1 MSIQKLKR
9 PFSDSTRHSKPF
21 ASRHSEH
28 GEESHTAPDRL
39 REESRPFATAHSDK
53 IENRKLRVIPLGGLG
68 EIGKNMI
75 TLEYADDIVVID
87 AGLMFPNEEMP
98 GIDSI
103 IPDISYLRERQKK
116 LRGIIITHGHLDHI
130 GALPYVLSQLDIP
143 IYAGKFTQELIFNE
157 LRQRGAKSKAK
168 VNVVHAGS
176 KIALGNFTIEFFPVC
191 HSIPGSMGLIIHTPL
206 GVIVHSGD
214 FKLDYTPIIGEPTD
228 LNRLAHLGTKGV
240 LLLLSDST
248 YIELPGYTPS
258 EFVVSDVLAHIMMG
272 AKGRVIIATFSSLVS
287 RMQQVIDIAAE
298 HNRRIFITGRSM
310 EETVKIAAKTGYLT
324 IPPGILC
331 NFDELRGLPH
341 NRVVVLATGTQGEPT
356 SALVRIANQEHRQIQ
371 IVPDDTVVI
380 SATLIP
386 GNETLVNKTIDS
398 LFRQGANVIYDK
410 LTPVHVH
417 GHGSQEELKLLLNL
431 VKPRFFMPIH
441 GEYRHLSL
449 HARLAQSLGMP
460 KENTFVLEDG
470 DILEL
475 GQDTG
480 QVADKIRL
488 EEVYVNGSVTGKL
501 DNAVLYDRRLLSR
514 DGIVIATVTIDA
526 KSHELVES
534 PRIVMRG
541 FVNAVES
548 QTLIEKSQNVV
559 IAALN
564 QDSRHLP
571 GQRKSLRLERNKL
584 EARVKDSLA
593 KFLREQTHRRPII
606 IPVIVEVVR

>member
-1 MSIQKLKR
+1 MK
-9 PFSDSTRHSKPF
+9 
-21 ASRHSEH
+21 
-28 GEESHTAPDRL
+28 
-39 REESRPFATAHSDK
+39 
-53 IENRKLRVIPLGGLG
+53 NRKLRILPLGGLG
-68 EIGKNMI
+68 EVGKNMMV
-75 TLEYADDIVVID
+75 LEYADDIVVID
-87 AGLMFPNEEMP
+87 AGLMFPGEEIP
-98 GIDSI
+98 GVDSV
-103 IPDISYLRERQKK
+103 IPDISYLRERQQK

-143 IYAGKFTQELIFNE
+143 IYAGKFSQELILSE
-157 LRQRGAKSKAK
+157 LRQRGAKIKAK

-176 KIALGNFTIEFFPVC
+176 RITLGNFTIEFFPVC

-258 EFVVSDVLAHIMMG
+258 EFVVSDALDHIMAG
-272 AKGRVIIATFSSLVS
+272 AEGRVIIATFSSLVS
-287 RMQQVIDIAAE
+287 RLQQVIDIAAK
-298 HNRRIFITGRSM
+298 HNRRVFITGRSM
-310 EETVKIAAKTGYLT
+310 EDIVKIATKTGYLT
-324 IPPGILC
+324 VPPDTLC
-331 NFDELRGLPH
+331 HFDELRGLPH

-356 SALVRIANQEHRQIQ
+356 SALVRIANQEHKQIQ
-371 IVPDDTVVI
+371 IIPDDTVVI

-398 LFRQGANVIYDK
+398 LFRQGANVIYNK

-431 VKPRFFMPIH
+431 VKPRFFIPIH

-460 KENTFVLEDG
+460 KDNTFVLEDG

-475 GQDTG
+475 GQDAG
-480 QVADKIRL
+480 QIADKIRL
-488 EEVYVNGSVTGKL
+488 EKVYVNGSVTGKL
-501 DNAVLYDRRLLSR
+501 DNAVLDDRKLLSW
-514 DGIVIATVTIDA
+514 DGIVMVTVAIDA
-526 KSHELVES
+526 ESHELVEN
-534 PRIVMRG
+534 PRIIMRG
-541 FVNAVES
+541 FVDAVES
-548 QTLIEKSQNVV
+548 QTLIAKSQNVV
-559 IAALN
+559 TAALN
-564 QDSRHLP
+564 QDRRHLP
-571 GQRKSLRLERNKL
+571 GQRKPLRLERDKL

-593 KFLREQTHRRPII
+593 NFLHEQTHRRPII
-606 IPVIVEVVR
+606 IPVIVEV

>member
-1 MSIQKLKR
+1 MKNS
-9 PFSDSTRHSKPF
+9 
-21 ASRHSEH
+21 
-28 GEESHTAPDRL
+28 
-39 REESRPFATAHSDK
+39 
-53 IENRKLRVIPLGGLG
+53 KLRILPLGGLG
-68 EIGKNMI
+68 EVGKNM
-75 TLEYADDIVVID
+75 TVLEYADDIVVID
-87 AGLMFPNEEMP
+87 AGLMFPSEEMP

-103 IPDISYLRERQKK
+103 IPDISYLRERQQKI
-116 LRGIIITHGHLDHI
+116 RGIIITHGHLDHI

-143 IYAGKFTQELIFNE
+143 VYAGKFTQELIFNE
-157 LRQRGAKSKAK
+157 LRQRGAKSRAK

-248 YIELPGYTPS
+248 YVELPGYTPS
-258 EFVVSDVLAHIMMG
+258 EFVVSDVLDHIMSG

-287 RMQQVIDIAAE
+287 RIQQVIDIAAR
-298 HNRRIFITGRSM
+298 HNRSVFITGRSM
-310 EETVKIAAKTGYLT
+310 EEIVKIATKTGYLT
-324 IPPGILC
+324 VPPGILC
-331 NFDELRGLPH
+331 HFDELRGLP
-341 NRVVVLATGTQGEPT
+341 NNQVVVLATGTQGEPT
-356 SALVRIANQEHRQIQ
+356 SALVRIANQEHKQVQI
-371 IVPDDTVVI
+371 IPDDTVVI

-386 GNETLVNKTIDS
+386 GNETLVNRTIDS
-398 LFRQGANVIYDK
+398 LFRQGANVIYNK

-431 VKPRFFMPIH
+431 VKPRFFIPIH

-460 KENTFVLEDG
+460 KDNTFVLEDG

-480 QVADKIRL
+480 QVADKIHL

-501 DNAVLYDRRLLSR
+501 DSAVLDDRKLLSR
-514 DGIVIATVTIDA
+514 DGIVIATVAIDA
-526 KSHELVES
+526 KSHKLVES

-541 FVNAVES
+541 FVDAAES

-559 IAALN
+559 TAALN
-564 QDSRHLP
+564 QDRRHFP
-571 GQRKSLRLERNKL
+571 GQRKPPRLERNKL
-584 EARVKDSLA
+584 EAMVKDSLA
-593 KFLREQTHRRPII
+593 RFLREQTHRRPII
-606 IPVIVEVVR
+606 IPVIMEVVR

>member
-1 MSIQKLKR
+1 MKNS
-9 PFSDSTRHSKPF
+9 
-21 ASRHSEH
+21 
-28 GEESHTAPDRL
+28 
-39 REESRPFATAHSDK
+39 
-53 IENRKLRVIPLGGLG
+53 KLRILPLGGLG
-68 EIGKNMI
+68 EVGKNMMV
-75 TLEYADDIVVID
+75 LEYADDIVVID
-87 AGLMFPNEEMP
+87 AGLMFPGEEIP
-98 GIDSI
+98 GVDSV
-103 IPDISYLRERQKK
+103 IPDISYLRERQQK

-130 GALPYVLSQLDIP
+130 GALPYILSQLDIP
-143 IYAGKFTQELIFNE
+143 VYAGKFGQELIFSE
-157 LRQRGAKSKAK
+157 LRQRGAKRKAK
-168 VNVVHAGS
+168 MNVVHAGS

-258 EFVVSDVLAHIMMG
+258 EFVVSDALDHIMAG
-272 AKGRVIIATFSSLVS
+272 AEGRVIIATFSSLVS
-287 RMQQVIDIAAE
+287 RLQQVIDIAAK
-298 HNRRIFITGRSM
+298 HNRRVFITGRSM
-310 EETVKIAAKTGYLT
+310 EEIVKIAVKTGYLT

-356 SALVRIANQEHRQIQ
+356 SALVRIANQEHKQIQ
-371 IVPDDTVVI
+371 IIPDDTVVI

-386 GNETLVNKTIDS
+386 GNETLVNRTIDS
-398 LFRQGANVIYDK
+398 LFRQGANVIYNK

-431 VKPRFFMPIH
+431 VKPRFFIPIH

-460 KENTFVLEDG
+460 KDNTFVLEDG

-475 GQDTG
+475 GQDAG
-480 QVADKIRL
+480 QIADKIRL
-488 EEVYVNGSVTGKL
+488 EKVYVNGSVTGKL
-501 DNAVLYDRRLLSR
+501 DNAVLDDRKLLSW
-514 DGIVIATVTIDA
+514 DGIVMVTAAIDA
-526 KSHELVES
+526 ESHKLVEN
-534 PRIVMRG
+534 PRIIMRG
-541 FVNAVES
+541 FVDAVES
-548 QTLIEKSQNVV
+548 QTLIAKSQNVV
-559 IAALN
+559 TAALN

-571 GQRKSLRLERNKL
+571 GQRKPLRLERDKL

-593 KFLREQTHRRPII
+593 KFLHEQTHRRPII
-606 IPVIVEVVR
+606 IPIIVEV

>member
-1 MSIQKLKR
+1 MKNS
-9 PFSDSTRHSKPF
+9 
-21 ASRHSEH
+21 
-28 GEESHTAPDRL
+28 
-39 REESRPFATAHSDK
+39 
-53 IENRKLRVIPLGGLG
+53 KLRVIPLGGLG

-75 TLEYADDIVVID
+75 ALEYADDIVVID
-87 AGLMFPNEEMP
+87 AGLMFPSEEMP

-103 IPDISYLRERQKK
+103 IPDISYLQERQQK
-116 LRGIIITHGHLDHI
+116 LRGIVITHGHLDHI

-143 IYAGKFTQELIFNE
+143 VYAGKFSQELIFSE
-157 LRQRGAKSKAK
+157 LRQRGAKSRAK

-176 KIALGNFTIEFFPVC
+176 RIALGDFTIEFFPVC

-228 LNRLAHLGTKGV
+228 LNRLANLGTKGV

-248 YIELPGYTPS
+248 YVELPGYTPS
-258 EFVVSDVLAHIMMG
+258 EFVVSDVLDHIMMG

-287 RMQQVIDIAAE
+287 RIQQVIDIAAK
-298 HNRRIFITGRSM
+298 HNRSVFITGRSM

-331 NFDELRGLPH
+331 HFDELRGLPH

-398 LFRQGANVIYDK
+398 LFRQGANVIYNK
-410 LTPVHVH
+410 LTQVHIH

-431 VKPRFFMPIH
+431 VKPKFFIPVH

-488 EEVYVNGSVTGKL
+488 EKVYVNGSVTGKL
-501 DNAVLYDRRLLSR
+501 DNAVLDDRKLLSR
-514 DGIVIATVTIDA
+514 DGIVIATVAIDA

-534 PRIVMRG
+534 PRIIMRG
-541 FVNAVES
+541 FVDAVES

-559 IAALN
+559 TAALN
-564 QDSRHLP
+564 QDRRHLP
-571 GQRKSLRLERNKL
+571 GQRKPLRLERNKL

-593 KFLREQTHRRPII
+593 KFLREQTHRRPTI